1 MDCNHILVMRVYI
14 RFIRSHPITATCSFI
29 SQQKYQACG
38 LRLAG
43 RNQCDAGKKKAGR
56 ETSQNVVIDNYN
68 QRRTS

>member
-38 LRLAG
+38 LQAG
-43 RNQCDAGKKKAGR
+43 INVMRAKKMAGR